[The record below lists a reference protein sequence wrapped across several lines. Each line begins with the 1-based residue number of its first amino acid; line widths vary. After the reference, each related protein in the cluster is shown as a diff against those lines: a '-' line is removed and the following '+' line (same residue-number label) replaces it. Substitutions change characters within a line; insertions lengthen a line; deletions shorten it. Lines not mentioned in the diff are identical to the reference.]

1 MLTKYAVNMHW
12 FIEYSTA
19 SYVSNTAPL
28 ALFKESIRKEL
39 LAEFGTS
46 GFSSEKIYPGLLRLG
61 YIENKD
67 LGPIS
72 CHICN
77 SDYQLRGLNTV
88 TRNVK
93 FLYSEC

>member
-1 MLTKYAVNMHW
+1 MHW

-28 ALFKESIRKEL
+28 ALLKESIRKEL
-39 LAEFGTS
+39 LAEFGKS
-46 GFSSEKIYPGLLRLG
+46 GFSSEKIYPGLLRLD

-77 SDYQLRGLNTV
+77 SDYQLRGLFTV

>member
-28 ALFKESIRKEL
+28 ALLKESIRKEL

-46 GFSSEKIYPGLLRLG
+46 GFSSEKIYLGLLRLD

-77 SDYQLRGLNTV
+77 SDYQLRGLFTV